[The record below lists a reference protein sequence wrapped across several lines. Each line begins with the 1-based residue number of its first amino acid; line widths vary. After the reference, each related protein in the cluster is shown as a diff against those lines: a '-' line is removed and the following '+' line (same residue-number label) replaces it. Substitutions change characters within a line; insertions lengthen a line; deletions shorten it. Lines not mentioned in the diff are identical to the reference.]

1 MTSNPTVGA
10 KGWMAAATITNQL
23 LMCLPAEAGHFGHI
37 WTKRAELLDGG
48 GGGQKGRRMGRR
60 MWGYPREGAAM
71 VVCPLVGQNLE
82 MIIDSCSQ

>member
-1 MTSNPTVGA
+1 MDKESRAT
-10 KGWMAAATITNQL
+10 GW
-23 LMCLPAEAGHFGHI
+23 
-37 WTKRAELLDGG
+37 G